1 MATPSIPQQS
11 GYEIHASF
19 RAHGR
24 PTVPSS
30 STAHWKLTC
39 NETNAVLQDWTAVTV
54 QQNLDGITLED
65 CYVLVEVPGTL
76 LTMQTT
82 LRERERKTVTVAADK
97 GTAREFNKDYPFDI
111 VRGSR

>member
-39 NETNAVLQDWTAVTV
+39 NETNAVLQGWTAVTV

-65 CYVLVEVPGTL
+65 CYVLVEVPGTI
-76 LTMQTT
+76 LTMIARLTT
-82 LRERERKTVTVAADK
+82 HAIIPSSIATPRPFTV
-97 GTAREFNKDYPFDI
+97 
-111 VRGSR
+111 